1 MPLPVIPGVVR
12 AAVTGNLPS
21 GTQWANVVHCRYA
34 GGASSPG
41 PTEITALHAKLSRLW
56 SGAAYSGGAAW
67 FTVCPS
73 TVVSVEVVYYV
84 LNGTSIAEVRPFVAA
99 GTSGTSIMAPEVAP
113 VLTIRSATR
122 GRSYRGRVFLPA
134 PAPTALGTAGLINTT
149 VINNIQGQFTG
160 LQADLQTIQWSFGV
174 ASYLRS
180 TFADAVSGTMDA
192 RPDVQRR
199 RKR

>member
-21 GTQWANVVHCRYA
+21 GTQWANVVHFRYA

-41 PTEITALHAKLSRLW
+41 PAEITALHAKLTRLW
-56 SGAAYSGGAAW
+56 SGAAYGAGTAW
-67 FTVCPS
+67 LTHS
-73 TVVSVEVVYYV
+73 QTSVTTTNVVYYV
-84 LNGTSIAEVRPFVAA
+84 LNGTAVAEERAFVAA
-99 GTSGTSIMAPEVAP
+99 GSLSTGLEPPEVAH
-113 VLTIRSATR
+113 VLTLRTATR
-122 GRSYRGRVFLPA
+122 GRSYRGRVYLP
-134 PAPTALGTAGLINTT
+134 PVCVVRLDTNGNLGSTALNG
-149 VINNIQGQFTG
+149 IQTQWSG
-160 LQADLQTIQWSFGV
+160 LQADLNTIQWSMGV

-180 TFADAVSGTMDA
+180 VFTDAISATMDV